1 MRSDAVYLIAGSY
14 YRLRYQDPG
23 TLRPEDGGLWRAWKV
38 TWDGDH
44 FGIHDD
50 DDYLISDDGKVI
62 AREVGWD
69 LRRIQNSEFG
79 IQN

>member
-1 MRSDAVYLIAGSY
+1 MRSGDVIRIDGAY
-14 YRLRYQDPG
+14 YRVMYRDPG
-23 TLRPEDGGLWRAWKV
+23 VLRPEDKGLWRALHV

-50 DDYLISDDGKVI
+50 DDYLIDAESRQVV

-69 LRRIQNSEFG
+69 LRRINIKKS
-79 IQN
+79 